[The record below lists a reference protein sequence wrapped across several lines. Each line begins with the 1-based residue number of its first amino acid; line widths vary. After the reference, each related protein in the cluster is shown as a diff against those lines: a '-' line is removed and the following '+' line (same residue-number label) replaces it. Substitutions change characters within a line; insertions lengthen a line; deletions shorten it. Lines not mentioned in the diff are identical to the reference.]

1 MTDLTTLLHTTFGF
15 PAFRANQEAVCRA
28 VIAGRDALLVMPTG
42 AGKSLC
48 YQLPAIARGGTA
60 LVVSPLIAL
69 MDDQAAKLTAA
80 GLRVARIHSN
90 LSRDDA
96 RTACRDYLSGSLDF
110 LFIAPE
116 RMRVPGFPEMLAR
129 RKPTL
134 VAIDEAHCISVWGHD
149 FRPDYRTLGDHL
161 PALRPAPILAL
172 TATATPTVQKDIVAQ
187 LQLHN
192 PALFIHGFR
201 RSNLAIEVVELSK
214 PRRHE
219 FTVKLLSSP
228 AARPAIVYT
237 PSRRDSEALAA
248 DLNRH
253 FPAAAYHAG
262 LDASVRQSVQRKF
275 QSGKLEVVVA
285 TIAFGMGIDKADVRT
300 IVHTALP
307 ASVEAFYQEI
317 GRAGR
322 DGLPSR
328 SVLLHSFVDRK
339 IHESF
344 LDRDYPP
351 ASDLARV
358 AAVLTDDFLMPEPL
372 CRKLKMAPD
381 LFTKSVEKLAAQGA
395 VQLDFAGNV
404 RLADEARRADSNP
417 ASPASWRAAYE
428 AQIAFRRSQIDRMV
442 AFAETQQ
449 CRMTAIIRHFGDTAD
464 AHRPCGICDFCSPAT
479 TTAQTFRPPTPED
492 LRQLMFILQEL
503 DDRSRSTGKLFTA
516 LSEGALRNTAA
527 GKDRKTF
534 DTLLDALSRAALI
547 ALTPD
552 TFTNPEGNVITYKK
566 AALTH
571 EGREAAA
578 TGILLTYNILLP
590 DTNEVASTKKKAS
603 RSSVKSASS
612 HTPSKSS
619 PPREI
624 NKSVYSEDQKT
635 LEKALLVWRK
645 EEAKRAAIPEFFI
658 LSAAVLH
665 GIVTQCPTSL
675 SQLLTISGI
684 GPEKADRFG
693 AAIIAI
699 CRAATTNVSPSASLP
714 EMKPSSRPARS
725 EVEGPPHFSRP
736 IVSID
741 ESPAILKKRL
751 KRIAEDFTPIK
762 EFSKKTRLRSHEYND
777 ATNRRI
783 DFEDDLRLFA
793 KDQSEKL
800 NLTEA
805 AILSASAI
813 KDILNFRPRTQ
824 DDLDQLPN
832 LRGDL
837 PASFYKSLLIT
848 CTAGYKPQQEP
859 VKQPRMQVALPSTA
873 VKEPTSPIQL
883 FSEPTPTFH
892 RTRTTAP
899 SDPAAAL
906 TPAQQLLDAELRA
919 WRKSE
924 AERIGLPQ
932 FFVLGSS
939 ALRSIVLLCPKSI
952 AQLQTISGIGPE
964 KAEKFGPA
972 ILALCNA

>member
-1 MTDLTTLLHTTFGF
+1 MTDLTALLHSTFGF
-15 PAFRANQEAVCRA
+15 SAFRANQEAVCRA
-28 VIAGRDALLVMPTG
+28 VIDGRDALLVMPTG

-48 YQLPAIARGGTA
+48 YQLPAIARQSAGESGAA
-60 LVVSPLIAL
+60 LVISPLIAL

-96 RTACRDYLSGSLDF
+96 RQACRDYLSGSLDF

-172 TATATPTVQKDIVAQ
+172 TATATPTVQQDIVAQ
-187 LQLHN
+187 LQLRD

-219 FTVKLLSSP
+219 FTLKLLSSP
-228 AARPAIVYT
+228 ASRPAIVYT
-237 PSRRDSEALAA
+237 PSRRDAEALAA

-262 LDASVRQSVQRKF
+262 LDASVRERVQRDF

-328 SVLLHSFVDRK
+328 SILLHSYADRK

-344 LDRDYPP
+344 LERDYPP

-358 AAVLTDDFLMPEPL
+358 AAVLTGDFLMPGPL
-372 CRKLKMAPD
+372 AQRIKMD
-381 LFTKSVEKLAAQGA
+381 LDSFNKSVEKLIAHGAASI
-395 VQLDFAGNV
+395 DFAGNV
-404 RLADEARRADSNP
+404 RLADAACRADSNP
-417 ASPASWRAAYE
+417 ASPNSWRAAYE
-428 AQIAFRRSQIDRMV
+428 AQVAFRRSQIDRMV

-464 AHRPCGICDFCSPAT
+464 AHRPCGICDVCSPAT
-479 TTAQTFRPPTPED
+479 ATAQTYRPPTPED
-492 LRQLMFILQEL
+492 LRQLMYILQEL
-503 DDRSRSTGKLFTA
+503 DDRSRSTGKLFSA
-516 LSEGALRNTAA
+516 LSEGALRGTPA

-534 DTLLDALSRAALI
+534 DTLLDALDRAGLI
-547 ALTPD
+547 ALSAES
-552 TFTNPEGNVITYKK
+552 FTNAEGNLIPYKK
-566 AALTH
+566 VSLTH
-571 EGREAAA
+571 EGREAVS
-578 TGILLTYNILLP
+578 TGNIHAPDILLP
-590 DTNEVASTKKKAS
+590 DTNELDAPATKSKK
-603 RSSVKSASS
+603 
-612 HTPSKSS
+612 SKSS
-619 PPREI
+619 KVTRKTEREQTTAAFTPAQQQLDG
-624 NKSVYSEDQKT
+624 K
-635 LEKALLVWRK
+635 LRAWRK
-645 EEAKRAAIPEFFI
+645 SEAAKTGKPAFI
-658 LSAAVLH
+658 VFGDAVLRNLVLANPQT
-665 GIVTQCPTSL
+665 IPD
-675 SQLLTISGI
+675 LLTVSGI

-693 AAIIAI
+693 AEIIAI
-699 CRAATTNVSPSASLP
+699 CRAETTTVSTSASLP
-714 EMKPSSRPARS
+714 EIKPSSRPERS
-725 EVEGPPHFSRP
+725 GVEGPPHFSR
-736 IVSID
+736 SANALG
-741 ESPAILKKRL
+741 EKTAI
-751 KRIAEDFTPIK
+751 F
-762 EFSKKTRLRSHEYND
+762 H
-777 ATNRRI
+777 
-783 DFEDDLRLFA
+783 
-793 KDQSEKL
+793 
-800 NLTEA
+800 
-805 AILSASAI
+805 
-813 KDILNFRPRTQ
+813 RPR
-824 DDLDQLPN
+824 
-832 LRGDL
+832 
-837 PASFYKSLLIT
+837 
-848 CTAGYKPQQEP
+848 
-859 VKQPRMQVALPSTA
+859 
-873 VKEPTSPIQL
+873 PT
-883 FSEPTPTFH
+883 TP
-892 RTRTTAP
+892 
-899 SDPAAAL
+899 DPAAAR

-939 ALRSIVLLCPKSI
+939 ALRSIVLLRPKSLV
-952 AQLQTISGIGPE
+952 QLQSISGIGPE
-964 KAEKFGPA
+964 KADKFGAA